1 MIHDLSKSS
10 YSTVEAAHLAF
21 LTDTLSPHLTKIEL
35 EFRRKIFPS
44 QLRRDMSVEFDTS
57 ELSRGDNA
65 SQANLYHTLTV
76 IGAMTPNEVRAK
88 YNLSPINGGDEPYI
102 QSNMTTLSNIHNN
115 GQEQ

>member
-1 MIHDLSKSS
+1 
-10 YSTVEAAHLAF
+10 
-21 LTDTLSPHLTKIEL
+21 
-35 EFRRKIFPS
+35 
-44 QLRRDMSVEFDTS
+44 MSVEFDTS

-88 YNLSPINGGDEPYI
+88 YNLSPINGGDETYI